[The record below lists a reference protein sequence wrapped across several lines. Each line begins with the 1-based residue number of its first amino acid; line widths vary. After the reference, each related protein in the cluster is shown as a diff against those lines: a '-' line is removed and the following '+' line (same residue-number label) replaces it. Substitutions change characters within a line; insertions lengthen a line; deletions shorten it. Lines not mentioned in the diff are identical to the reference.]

1 VLVVDREVKLVPS
14 EFPAHGKNPTIGS
27 SPSAY
32 KQTPMTD
39 LGELA
44 EATIHPRRCATEI
57 IETSSLPTL
66 AKTCDIA
73 LRYLLASMTADHDEP
88 PSPPF
93 LLLFGQAFIEW
104 RNPKFLDQKPP
115 IFQENYSYYF
125 YCCYRTLWLLL
136 RP

>member
-1 VLVVDREVKLVPS
+1 MPS

-57 IETSSLPTL
+57 IETSSLPT

-73 LRYLLASMTADHDEP
+73 LRC
-88 PSPPF
+88 
-93 LLLFGQAFIEW
+93 LLL
-104 RNPKFLDQKPP
+104 PVHDKPP
-115 IFQENYSYYF
+115 ISSFPF
-125 YCCYRTLWLLL
+125 TL
-136 RP
+136 RSSFH